1 MPGTLHAQLLDLV
14 CGAFLLAA
22 VVVLWLRQ
30 LASIV
35 RVFALQGVA
44 LAGIA
49 ALLDG
54 HGSRW
59 ELLAVAVG
67 IGMLRAGLL
76 PLLMRR
82 ALTAVATGPAPLTGG
97 PAGGPA
103 GGAGGGAGH
112 HYAEDVSEARETQP
126 LVNVAA
132 SLLSAALLTLLAYA
146 VARPLVALHP
156 TPATRAL
163 PVGLAVVLIGFFV
176 LVTRRRAL
184 AQVVGFL
191 LLDNGI
197 TATAFLAASGVPLIV
212 ELGVS
217 FDVLLAVLVLGIL
230 TTRMRAAFGGTG
242 IDDLRE
248 LCDR

>member
-59 ELLAVAVG
+59 ELLAVAAG
-67 IGMLRAGLL
+67 IGLLRAGLL

-82 ALTAVATGPAPLTGG
+82 ALTAVAAGPAP
-97 PAGGPA
+97 PAGDPA
-103 GGAGGGAGH
+103 GDPGH

-248 LCDR
+248 LCER

>member
-1 MPGTLHAQLLDLV
+1 MSESLFTQLLDLA

-22 VVVLWLRQ
+22 VVVLWRRE
-30 LASIV
+30 LAAIV
-35 RVFALQGVA
+35 RLFALQGIALSAIALLLGVHEARWDLIVVA
-44 LAGIA
+44 AGIGA
-49 ALLDG
+49 
-54 HGSRW
+54 
-59 ELLAVAVG
+59 
-67 IGMLRAGLL
+67 LRAGLL
-76 PLLMRR
+76 PCLIRR
-82 ALTAVATGPAPLTGG
+82 ALAELVADRERGRAQP
-97 PAGGPA
+97 
-103 GGAGGGAGH
+103 
-112 HYAEDVSEARETQP
+112 YASSDEVRETRP

-132 SLLSAALLTLLAYA
+132 SLLTAAALTLLAYA
-146 VARPLVALHP
+146 VARPLVELDP

-197 TATAFLAASGVPLIV
+197 TATAFLATSGVPLIV

-217 FDVLLAVLVLGIL
+217 FDVLLAVLVLQLL
-230 TTRMRAAFGGTG
+230 TVRVREAFGTTD

-248 LCDR
+248 LHD

>member
-1 MPGTLHAQLLDLV
+1 MSSGLYTQLLDV
-14 CGAFLLAA
+14 ACGAFLLAA
-22 VVVLWLRQ
+22 VIVLWRRE
-30 LASIV
+30 LAAIV

-44 LAGIA
+44 LATIA
-49 ALLDG
+49 VLLG
-54 HGSRW
+54 AHEERW
-59 ELLAVAVG
+59 DLIAVG
-67 IGMLRAGLL
+67 LGVGVLRAGVL
-76 PLLMRR
+76 PYLMRR
-82 ALTAVATGPAPLTGG
+82 ALTALAADRG
-97 PAGGPA
+97 
-103 GGAGGGAGH
+103 
-112 HYAEDVSEARETQP
+112 SEEVRETQP

-132 SLLSAALLTLLAYA
+132 SLLTAALLTLLAYA
-146 VARPLVALHP
+146 VARPLTQLNP

-197 TATAFLAASGVPLIV
+197 TATAFLATSGVPLIV

-217 FDVLLAVLVLGIL
+217 FDVLLAVLVLQIL
-230 TTRMRAAFGGTG
+230 TTRIREAFGTTD

-248 LCDR
+248 LHD